1 MSASIIIQMELI
13 ILIAKVILEIIK
25 QWQAG
30 QISTGEAIGKV
41 SAIIARKT
49 KVSKA
54 VAARAVEKVLLK
66 QEPKVKGIMDE
77 LGKALNLVKL
87 VEQILKAIQAILQ
100 SQTQTDTV

>member
-1 MSASIIIQMELI
+1 MSASIIVQMELI

-25 QWQAG
+25 QWQSG
-30 QISTGEAIGKV
+30 QISTGEAVKKV

-54 VAARAVEKVLLK
+54 VATQAVEKVLLK
-66 QEPKVKGIMDE
+66 REMKARGIMDE
-77 LGKALNLVKL
+77 LGKALNLVRL